1 LSDTTEVKTCQKRPK
16 VLMDVHLELEP
27 PSHVT
32 RGWRGI
38 QDRASDLRAWAK
50 ELEEFIR
57 DHRSRDAVNINVV
70 EERKDLCS
78 ACNREWE
85 TYEEEGKT
93 YCACCGALVTE

>member
-1 LSDTTEVKTCQKRPK
+1 
-16 VLMDVHLELEP
+16 
-27 PSHVT
+27 
-32 RGWRGI
+32 
-38 QDRASDLRAWAK
+38 
-50 ELEEFIR
+50 
-57 DHRSRDAVNINVV
+57 VV